1 MKRKISIILV
11 SVLALLC
18 LMPAA
23 AATGTQSYVYDN
35 AGVLTQDQVNI
46 LNVRC
51 NWFDSSG
58 MNVIA
63 ATDQSPSAS
72 ADALAAQYLAGD
84 GLVLLYTPSAGFE
97 VKAYGAARSAVSE
110 AWCSQ
115 MADIADQKNLA
126 AGVYEGFQS
135 LIFNIEKTAFLGTGP
150 ELTDYFNDPV
160 VDYAGYLTESEI
172 STLNQQLSA
181 LRAKYNVDVAIC
193 IDETQWGDEAMAAA
207 DDTFDYYLYGAGA
220 DDDGIL
226 LYISKE
232 PRNYWITTHAYGQY
246 AVTDN
251 GVTYLKNAVVPY
263 LKQDAYFDACSSF
276 AQAADELLAQ
286 AAAGTPYDQTT
297 EEYKQPLTMGNILAR
312 VALSVLIGLILSLII
327 AKGLNNKKVAEMDT
341 AREQADAHGYMKP
354 GSFQLQMCQD
364 VFLYSN
370 VDQRMKPDDDSS
382 GGGSHISSSGRSH
395 GGGGGSY

>member
-23 AATGTQSYVYDN
+23 TAAGTQSYVYDN
-35 AGVLTQDQVNI
+35 AGILTQDQVNI

-97 VKAYGAARSAVSE
+97 VKAYGAAQSAVSE

-135 LIFNIEKTAFLGTGP
+135 LIFNIDNTAVLGTEP
-150 ELTDYFNDPV
+150 VLTDYFNDPV
-160 VDYAGYLTESEI
+160 VDYAGYLSDTEI

-220 DDDGIL
+220 EDDGIM

-232 PRNYWITTHAYGQY
+232 PRNYWITTHGYGEY

-251 GVTYLKNAVVPY
+251 GVTYLKNSVIPY

-286 AAAGTPYDQTT
+286 AAAGTPYDEAT
-297 EEYKQPLTMGNILAR
+297 EDYKKPLTAGNIIAR
-312 VALSVLIGLILSLII
+312 IILSLII
-327 AKGLNNKKVAEMDT
+327 GLIISMIIAKGINNRKVEEMNT

-354 GSFQLQMCQD
+354 GSFNLQMSQD
-364 VFLYSN
+364 VFLYSH
-370 VDQRMKPDDDSS
+370 VDQRLKPKEDSS